1 MQIMTNFELTQALNR
16 LARKVCC
23 IASEG
28 TEPDANIVNIDDD
41 APDLTQTDTIQI
53 LNDGSVYLV
62 DADGVATI
70 LSVQPEE
77 MDVFLVAGQSNAS
90 GKGVASSSP
99 NPQAN
104 TVYHWYPGAFN
115 MVTDE
120 VGNANTGSAWPS
132 FGITWHA
139 LTGRKICFVP
149 CAVES
154 SAQVAAADTGA
165 GNWDTSGTLYGI
177 SVTNTNSAI
186 ADITAA
192 GYTPKLRG
200 ILWSQGETDAAALN
214 SATIASGDYTTA
226 LTTMVANYRTAL
238 GADLQFYLFRT
249 GTRTDQSDT
258 GYATIRGL
266 QDTFCYGDPLR
277 NRMVFRNAVDF
288 PNRTPSLMGDVVH
301 YSQAGYNEM
310 GRIGAETI
318 VGGLDWGIQRT
329 TVATPGNMSFYL
341 PTQYAKFGIG
351 SLNSL
356 PTELLTVKS
365 VNIFDTG
372 IITSSGTT
380 NSALANLKVENLSN
394 GSSAASGIRFYNDT
408 GIKAQIL
415 LYSTGSSNPGASVL
429 IIHQAGSSVPIRQAA
444 NTGDIEIATGGTAIT
459 NVKWKI
465 FNNGQGFASTAG
477 GTPTRTNTTAA
488 IMEWQTTTQGLLLP
502 RMTKTQRDAI
512 SSPVAGLMV
521 YQTDN
526 TPGLRVYNGT
536 NWMRYTET
544 AD

>member
-1 MQIMTNFELTQALNR
+1 MEILTNYELTQALNR
-16 LARKVCC
+16 LRRKICC
-23 IASEG
+23 LANGGS
-28 TEPDANIVNIDDD
+28 ANIVNIEDDQ
-41 APDLTQTDTIQI
+41 PDLTQTDTIQI
-53 LNDGSVYLV
+53 LNDGTIYIV
-62 DADGVATI
+62 DDQGVAT
-70 LSVQPEE
+70 LLDTAPEE

-90 GKGVASSSP
+90 GKGVAGSSP
-99 NPQAN
+99 DPQTD

-154 SAQVAAADTGA
+154 SAQVAAADSGS
-165 GNWDTSGTLYGI
+165 GNWDTSGTLYTTA
-177 SVTNTNSAI
+177 VLNLTNALT
-186 ADITAA
+186 DIETA
-192 GYTPKLRG
+192 GYTPVLRG
-200 ILWSQGETDAAALN
+200 ILWCQGETDAAAIN
-214 SATIASGDYTTA
+214 ATTITANQYTTA
-226 LTTMVANYRTAL
+226 LTTMVTNFR
-238 GADLQFYLFRT
+238 GQFGSDLQFYIFRT
-249 GTRTDQSDT
+249 GTRTDQSDA
-258 GYATIRGL
+258 GYLAIRNA
-266 QDTFCYGDPLR
+266 QDTFAYSDPLR

-288 PNRTPSLMGDVVH
+288 PSRSLMGDVVH

-310 GRIGAETI
+310 GRIGAEMI
-318 VGGLDWGIQRT
+318 VSGQDWGIQRT
-329 TVATPGNMSFYL
+329 TINSGNISYYL
-341 PTQYAKFGIG
+341 PTQYAKLGIG

-365 VNIFDTG
+365 VNTFDTG

-380 NSALANLKVENLSN
+380 NQALANLKVENLSA

-415 LYSTGSSNPGASVL
+415 LYSTGSTNPGASVL
-429 IIHQAGSSVPIRQAA
+429 LIHQAAVSLPMRFAA
-444 NTGDIEIATGGTAIT
+444 NTGDIEISTGGTALS

-488 IMEWQTTTQGLLLP
+488 IMEWQSTTQGILPP
-502 RMTKTQRDAI
+502 RMTTTQRDAI
-512 SSPVAGLMV
+512 VGPVAGLMIYNTTTNKLNV
-521 YQTDN
+521 YT
-526 TPGLRVYNGT
+526 
-536 NWMRYTET
+536 T
-544 AD
+544 AWEEVTSV

>member
-1 MQIMTNFELTQALNR
+1 MQIMTNYELTQAFNR

-41 APDLTQTDTIQI
+41 APDLAQTDTIQI

-62 DADGVATI
+62 DSDGTSTI

-77 MDVFLVAGQSNAS
+77 IDVFLVAGQSNAS
-90 GKGVASSSP
+90 GKGVAASSP
-99 NPQAN
+99 NPQFD

-132 FGITWHA
+132 FGITWHS

-149 CAVES
+149 SAVES
-154 SAQVAAADTGA
+154 SAQVAAADSGA
-165 GNWDTSGTLYGI
+165 GNWDTTGTLYDTAV
-177 SVTNTNSAI
+177 SNLENALLDI
-186 ADITAA
+186 AAA
-192 GYTPKLRG
+192 GYTPVLRG
-200 ILWSQGETDAAALN
+200 ILWSQGETDAAAIN
-214 SATIASGDYTTA
+214 ATTITSGQYTTA
-226 LTTMVANYRTAL
+226 LTTMVTNFRVNF
-238 GADLQFYLFRT
+238 GVDLPFYIFRT
-249 GTRTDQSDT
+249 GTRTDQSDA
-258 GYATIRGL
+258 GYLAIRDA
-266 QDTFCYGDPLR
+266 QDAFAYSDPLR

-288 PNRTPSLMGDVVH
+288 PTRSLMIDVVH

-318 VGGLDWGIQRT
+318 VSGNDWGIQKT
-329 TVATPGNMSFYL
+329 TIASGNISYYL
-341 PTQYAKFGIG
+341 PTQYAKLSIG
-351 SLNSL
+351 SLQSL

-365 VNIFDTG
+365 VNSFDSG

-380 NSALANLKVENLSN
+380 NQALANLKVENLSA

-408 GIKAQIL
+408 GIKAQVL

-429 IIHQAGSSVPIRQAA
+429 LIHQAGSSVPIRNAM
-444 NTGDIEIATGGTAIT
+444 NTGDFEIATGGTALT

-488 IMEWQTTTQGLLLP
+488 IMEWQSTTQGVLLP
-502 RMTKTQRDAI
+502 RMTQAQRNAI
-512 SSPVAGLMV
+512 TAPVAGLAI
-521 YQTDN
+521 YQTDA